1 MQIHEVLVRLQ
12 LRVRLH
18 GRLQVEQRAGQRVF
32 GGGTLDGGRVRVRR
46 GRSGSGARPGHL
58 GQHGGFM
65 PGVPLDRFDQVRY
78 QVGALLEL
86 HVDLCPAILHAIAQR
101 DQRVVGTDRPQHQR
115 DDDDDD
121 YRQNDPPHVHSF
133 VSLLPPLKHDYVR

>member
-1 MQIHEVLVRLQ
+1 
-12 LRVRLH
+12 
-18 GRLQVEQRAGQRVF
+18 
-32 GGGTLDGGRVRVRR
+32 
-46 GRSGSGARPGHL
+46 
-58 GQHGGFM
+58 M

-86 HVDLCPAILHAIAQR
+86 HVDLCPAVLHAIAQR

-121 YRQNDPPHVHSF
+121 DYRQNDPPHVHSF
-133 VSLLPPLKHDYVR
+133 VSLLPPLKHNYVR